1 MASSVVLIWI
11 ILVGLFCLLLFGFL
25 FQSSLQSSNW
35 EDAVSTAS
43 SLSGAEEKVFKAACE
58 QMNMNSLNCGHSGDN
73 LVCITWRL
81 KLAFMSIY
89 LFLILPCKLV

>member
-1 MASSVVLIWI
+1 MLIWI

-58 QMNMNSLNCGHSGDN
+58 QMNMNCGHSGDN

-81 KLAFMSIY
+81 KLAFMSID
-89 LFLILPCKLV
+89 LFFILPCKLV